1 LDSEKDIK
9 KVLGSRI
16 RKERINKEWSI
27 EQLAELMDISPS
39 FLASVE
45 RGEKSLSI
53 EKLYKA
59 SITLGVSTDY
69 LIMDNFPINSRDE
82 SLNLLLSDLNDK
94 EYASMY
100 DIIKTVKKHLMN
112 DHK

>member
-1 LDSEKDIK
+1 MELEKDIK

-27 EQLAELMDISPS
+27 EQLAEFMDISPS

-45 RGEKSLSI
+45 RGERALSI

-59 SITLGVSTDY
+59 SITLGVPTDY
-69 LIMDNFPINSRDE
+69 LIKDNFPIYSKNE
-82 SLNLLLSDLNDK
+82 SLNLLLNDLSDK
-94 EYASMY
+94 EFTSMY
-100 DIIKTVKKHLMN
+100 DIIKTVKKYLKN
-112 DHK
+112 NSD